1 MTAKTILP
9 RFDMG
14 LANSIKWPMRMRKR
28 FKLIGLAIVLAMAT
42 AMTDCSDPS
51 ADSVDSQQR
60 IAPLLK
66 GLGSHTHPVTT
77 RSPLAQRYFDQ
88 GLNLVYAFNHAE
100 AVRSFRQAALIDPDC
115 AMAYWGQA
123 LALGPNLNAPVS
135 PEHAR
140 QAYEAT
146 KLAQQ
151 SKASDRERAYTN
163 ALVRR
168 YSADE
173 HADRKALDRAY
184 ASAMRN
190 LAELYPDDDDAQ
202 TLYAAALMNL
212 RPWDYW
218 EGDGN
223 AYPETAPVVPIL
235 EAVLKRNPNHIGANH
250 YYIHVV
256 EATDT
261 PERAVPAAE
270 RLQAEV
276 TGAGHL
282 VHMPAHVY
290 IRVGRYADASEAN
303 VRAIA
308 ADEDYI
314 TQCRAQGIYPLGY
327 YPHNI
332 HFLWASSS
340 MEGRSQ
346 VALDA
351 AEKVASKVQA
361 KELDDLPSWARIFT
375 VVPLYARVRFGRW
388 DDILR
393 EKTPKLKRPFYTGI
407 WHYARGQA
415 FNAKG
420 QLPSARQE
428 LASLKKMASDPL
440 ISSLEVGATTVGKL
454 LEIASSVLA
463 GEIEAKQRNFDKS
476 ISHLERAVRLQD
488 GLPYNEPADW
498 YYPVR
503 QSLGAVLLDAGRPGE
518 AQTTYWQDLR
528 QNPENGWS
536 LYGLAKSLRAQD
548 RNDRAFEIEQR
559 FQKAW
564 SRADVTLHASR
575 F

>member
-190 LAELYPDDDDAQ
+190 LAEQYPDDDDAQ
-202 TLYAAALMNL
+202 TLYAAACVCQRPACQVRDAAAHQDRVAGGPLGVPFQQREVDVGLGMRRRRIERTLGL
-212 RPWDYW
+212 R
-218 EGDGN
+218 
-223 AYPETAPVVPIL
+223 
-235 EAVLKRNPNHIGANH
+235 R
-250 YYIHVV
+250 
-256 EATDT
+256 
-261 PERAVPAAE
+261 
-270 RLQAEV
+270 RLQQRTCDAGPEQR
-276 TGAGHL
+276 GAARDRTQL
-282 VHMPAHVY
+282 F
-290 IRVGRYADASEAN
+290 RD
-303 VRAIA
+303 RA
-308 ADEDYI
+308 
-314 TQCRAQGIYPLGY
+314 
-327 YPHNI
+327 
-332 HFLWASSS
+332 
-340 MEGRSQ
+340 
-346 VALDA
+346 
-351 AEKVASKVQA
+351 
-361 KELDDLPSWARIFT
+361 ARIG
-375 VVPLYARVRFGRW
+375 RVCFPHRHRS
-388 DDILR
+388 
-393 EKTPKLKRPFYTGI
+393 TP
-407 WHYARGQA
+407 H
-415 FNAKG
+415 
-420 QLPSARQE
+420 
-428 LASLKKMASDPL
+428 
-440 ISSLEVGATTVGKL
+440 
-454 LEIASSVLA
+454 
-463 GEIEAKQRNFDKS
+463 
-476 ISHLERAVRLQD
+476 
-488 GLPYNEPADW
+488 
-498 YYPVR
+498 
-503 QSLGAVLLDAGRPGE
+503 
-518 AQTTYWQDLR
+518 
-528 QNPENGWS
+528 
-536 LYGLAKSLRAQD
+536 
-548 RNDRAFEIEQR
+548 
-559 FQKAW
+559 
-564 SRADVTLHASR
+564 
-575 F
+575 

>member
-1 MTAKTILP
+1 MLRNTMFP
-9 RFDMG
+9 RFAMG
-14 LANSIKWPMRMRKR
+14 LAPPLKR
-28 FKLIGLAIVLAMAT
+28 HVPTHRYFKLLGLAVVLATAT
-42 AMTDCSDPS
+42 AMTACSDPS
-51 ADSVDSQQR
+51 RDVGESQPR

-100 AVRSFRQAALIDPDC
+100 AIRSFRQAALIDPDC

-123 LALGPNLNAPVS
+123 LALGPNINAPMSV
-135 PEHAR
+135 EHGR
-140 QAYEAT
+140 QAYEAIQ
-146 KLAQQ
+146 LALK
-151 SKASDRERAYTN
+151 SKSSESERAYID
-163 ALVRR
+163 ALAKR
-168 YSADE
+168 YSKDE
-173 HADRKALDRAY
+173 HQDRKSLDRAY
-184 ASAMRN
+184 AGAMRN
-190 LAELYPDDDDAQ
+190 LAEQYPQDDDAQ

-212 RPWDYW
+212 RPWSYW
-218 EGDGN
+218 QADGSS
-223 AYPETAPVVPIL
+223 YSETAPVVPVL
-235 EAVLKRNPNHIGANH
+235 EAVLKRNPGHIGANH
-250 YYIHVV
+250 YYIHAV
-256 EATDT
+256 EATDS

-308 ADEDYI
+308 ADENYI

-340 MEGRSQ
+340 MEGHSQ
-346 VALDA
+346 VALEA
-351 AEKVASKVQA
+351 AEKVASKVQGQ
-361 KELDDLPSWARIFT
+361 ELDDLPSWARIFT
-375 VVPLYARVRFGRW
+375 MIPLYAKIRFGKW

-393 EKTPKLKRPFYTGI
+393 ENQPQLKRPFYRGI
-407 WHYARGQA
+407 WHFARGLA

-420 QLPSARQE
+420 PSSSARKE
-428 LASLKKMASDPL
+428 LDSLHTMASDP
-440 ISSLEVGATTVGKL
+440 SVAGLEVGATTVGNL
-454 LEIASSVLA
+454 FEIASLVLS
-463 GEIEAKQRNFDKS
+463 GEIEAKQRNYETA
-476 ISHLERAVRLQD
+476 ISHLDRAVRLQD
-488 GLPYNEPADW
+488 GLPYNEPPDW

-503 QSLGAVLLDAGRPGE
+503 QSLGAVLLAAGRPAE
-518 AQTTYWQDLR
+518 AETVYWQDLK

-536 LYGLAKSLRAQD
+536 LFGLAKSLWAEGKKD
-548 RNDRAFEIEQR
+548 EAVGIEKR

-564 SRADVTLHASR
+564 SRSDVKLAASR

>member
-1 MTAKTILP
+1 MLRNTLFPRIAMGRPLSPNWSVQTRRYFNLLGLAVVLATAAAMTA
-9 RFDMG
+9 
-14 LANSIKWPMRMRKR
+14 
-28 FKLIGLAIVLAMAT
+28 
-42 AMTDCSDPS
+42 CSDPS
-51 ADSVDSQQR
+51 GNMGESQPR

-77 RSPLAQRYFDQ
+77 RSRLAQRYFDQ
-88 GLNLVYAFNHAE
+88 GLNLVYAFNHSE

-123 LALGPNLNAPVS
+123 LALGPNINAPMS
-135 PEHAR
+135 AEHGR
-140 QAYEAT
+140 QAYEAIQ
-146 KLAQQ
+146 LALK
-151 SKASDRERAYTN
+151 SKSSESERAYIG
-163 ALVRR
+163 ALARR
-168 YSADE
+168 YSKDE
-173 HADRKALDRAY
+173 HQDRKSLDRAY
-184 ASAMRN
+184 AHAMKD
-190 LAELYPDDDDAQ
+190 LAERYPKDDDAQ

-212 RPWDYW
+212 RPWNYW
-218 EGDGN
+218 QGDGGS
-223 AYPETAPVVPIL
+223 YPETAPVVPVL
-235 EAVLKRNPNHIGANH
+235 EAVLRRNPRHIGANH
-250 YYIHVV
+250 YYIHAV
-256 EATDT
+256 EATDS

-270 RLQAEV
+270 HIQAEV

-346 VALDA
+346 VALEA
-351 AEKVASKVQA
+351 AEKVASKVQTQ
-361 KELDDLPSWARIFT
+361 ELEDLPSWARIFT
-375 VVPLYARVRFGRW
+375 VIPLYAKVRFGKW
-388 DDILR
+388 DDILHENHPR
-393 EKTPKLKRPFYTGI
+393 LKRPFYSGI
-407 WHYARGQA
+407 WHFARGLA

-420 QLPSARQE
+420 RSPSARKE
-428 LASLKKMASDPL
+428 LDSLRTMASDPTVA
-440 ISSLEVGATTVGKL
+440 SLEVGGTTVGSL
-454 LEIASSVLA
+454 FEIASQVLA
-463 GEIEAKQRNFDKS
+463 GEIEAKQRNYETA
-476 ISHLERAVRLQD
+476 INHLDRAIRLQD
-488 GLPYNEPADW
+488 GLPYNEPPDW

-503 QSLGAVLLDAGRPGE
+503 QSLGAVLLAAGRPAE
-518 AQTTYWQDLR
+518 AETVYWQDLR

-536 LYGLAKSLRAQD
+536 LFGLAKSLRAEGKDDQ
-548 RNDRAFEIEQR
+548 AAGIEQR

-564 SRADVTLHASR
+564 SRADVKLTASR